1 MKMVNPVDFQ
11 LRPLL
16 DDEAAWRSII
26 YAPTPAPEIA
36 ARVLHS
42 RRALKVSAEALFVAL
57 FGNSGGAFWLDSA
70 RVMAGLSRFSFMGDA
85 ACGEIL
91 RYRSGGQ
98 SVEIV
103 RDGAGARAEPAD
115 RGFFRYLRDRLRRY
129 ELTGDQ
135 LPFDFAGGFLGYFG
149 YELKSECGGRAVHRS
164 AHPDAAGFW
173 VQRFLAI
180 DHVAREVYAV
190 AVSASPEEDAV
201 ARAWLADMAQR
212 LDRVAEAA
220 PPSSGTGRSTLRF
233 ALESSAPAYLE
244 AIDQALD
251 YINAGDTYEVCL
263 TNRIRGQVA
272 VDPLALYRVLRRV
285 NPAPFAAYLRL
296 GTLNVLC
303 SSPERFLR
311 IDRSRMVQ
319 AKPIKGTAPRGRD
332 EAEDRRIAAELATSE
347 KNRAEN
353 LMIVDLLR
361 NDLGR
366 VCEIG
371 SVQVPVLMGIER
383 YATVHQMVST
393 ITGRLRADL
402 HAVDCIQAAFP
413 GGSMTGAPKIH
424 TMEILDELEGSA
436 RGIYAGA
443 LGYVSLNG
451 CADLNIVI
459 RTIVLQSGELTIG
472 AGGAIV
478 AGSDPQAELD
488 EALLKAK
495 ALLDAVALCRR
506 GDLDGTPY
514 EISGAWLDPS

>member
-1 MKMVNPVDFQ
+1 MNLVDFKY
-11 LRPLL
+11 RPLL

-26 YAPTPAPEIA
+26 YAALPSPPVS
-36 ARVLHS
+36 ARVFYS

-57 FGNSGGAFWLDSA
+57 FGGSDNAFWLDSS

-85 ACGEIL
+85 TGGEVL
-91 RYRSGGQ
+91 RYHNGRR
-98 SVEIV
+98 SVEV
-103 RDGAGARAEPAD
+103 VCGGEGPRGEPAD
-115 RGFFRYLRDRLRRY
+115 RGFFRYIRERLQRY
-129 ELTGDQ
+129 HVMGDA
-135 LPFDFAGGFLGYFG
+135 LPFDFAGGFVGYFG

-164 AHPDAAGFW
+164 AQPDAAGLW
-173 VQRFLAI
+173 VQRFLAV
-180 DHVAREVYAV
+180 DHQSQEVYAV
-190 AVSASPEEDAV
+190 ALSASPEEDAA
-201 ARAWLADMAQR
+201 ARTWLGDIER
-212 LDRVAEAA
+212 RVDRIAEPAA
-220 PPSSGTGRSTLRF
+220 PMIGTDRSTLSF

-244 AIDQALD
+244 AIHQALD

-263 TNRIRGQVA
+263 TNRIRGQTA
-272 VDPLALYRVLRRV
+272 VDALALYRVLRRV

-296 GTLNVLC
+296 GALKILC

-311 IDRSRMVQ
+311 IDRCRVVQ
-319 AKPIKGTAPRGRD
+319 AKPIKGTAPRARD
-332 EAEDRRIAAELATSE
+332 EADDYRMAAELAASE

-371 SVQVPVLMGIER
+371 SVQVPVLMGIET
-383 YATVHQMVST
+383 YATVHQLVST

-402 HAVDCIQAAFP
+402 YAVDCVQAAFP

-436 RGIYAGA
+436 RGIYSGA
-443 LGYVSLNG
+443 LGYLSLND

-459 RTIVLQSGELTIG
+459 RTIVLQGDELSIG
-472 AGGAIV
+472 VGGAIV
-478 AGSDPQAELD
+478 AGSDPPAELD

-506 GDLDGTPY
+506 GDLDGMPY
-514 EISGAWLDPS
+514 AISGASLDRP